1 MPNRKLRFSYTPY
14 TLHFKEPGGTSR
26 GILTDKLTYLIKV
39 ESKDDPTVAAFGE
52 VPVFPGLSHESIE
65 EVEEALENLIRIDN
79 TDDIKEIKSISSLVF
94 GLEQALNTLKHRGN
108 LAFPS
113 SFTSG
118 HDSIIINGLI
128 WMGDFNKMK
137 ERVLEKVNA
146 GFRCIKIKIAAIR
159 WEEELQLLRFIR
171 DLAGN
176 DVTIRLDANGGFEP
190 DDCMRRLEDLEKFNI
205 HSIEQPIKPAQY
217 EAMRRICKNS
227 PIPIAL
233 DEELIGLPPGDIRSQ
248 ILEYIR
254 PSFII
259 LKPALCY
266 GFSGAEDWIK
276 RVSNLQMGYWITSA
290 LESSVGLNAIAQFT
304 GALHPEI
311 PQGLGTGNLYTNNF
325 TSPLNLQG
333 QSLSYS
339 PLSESY
345 NSELEKLEW
354 KTI

>member
-1 MPNRKLRFSYTPY
+1 MPLRNLRFSYTPY

-39 ESKDDPTVAAFGE
+39 VSKEDPTVTAYGE
-52 VPVFPGLSHESIE
+52 VPVFPGLSRESIE
-65 EVEEALENLIRIDN
+65 EVEDALKTLIKIDN
-79 TDDIKEIKSISSLVF
+79 TVDLREIKHHSSLIF
-94 GLEQALNTLKHRGN
+94 GLEQALKTLKSRNN

-118 HDSIIINGLI
+118 CESIIINGLI

-137 ERVLEKVNA
+137 ERFLEKINA
-146 GFRCIKIKIAAIR
+146 GFRCIKIKIAAIK
-159 WEEELQLLRFIR
+159 WEEELQLLRYIR
-171 DLAGN
+171 DMAGE

-190 DDCMRRLEDLEKFNI
+190 EDCMRRLEDLEKFNI
-205 HSIEQPIKPAQY
+205 HSIEQPIRPAQY
-217 EAMRRICKNS
+217 EAMYRICKDS

-248 ILEYIR
+248 ILEYIK
-254 PSFII
+254 PNYII

-276 RVSNLQMGYWITSA
+276 RASNLQIGYWITSA

-325 TSPLNLQG
+325 PSPLNLQG
-333 QSLSYS
+333 ESLSYS

-345 NSELEKLEW
+345 NYDLEKLKW